1 MSPKLRP
8 LVATATALAVLA
20 SALPAAAQGSSPLH
34 DGVALSSQTPA
45 SSTGSA
51 VGSTASAVDAVGSAY
66 SSIPGAWVLPNSGKY
81 PLPTDD
87 SIVVPE
93 VVAIEPDIG
102 INVQKWS
109 VASPAMKRVVQVQ
122 VRPAPEGAG
131 AAPMLYLL
139 DGVEARH
146 PSDWIMLGHIDTKL
160 RDDDVTLIMPTEARA
175 SMWADWYADDE
186 VGGRHQWETFL
197 TEELP
202 PLLEDPANGLDFNGK
217 RGIGGISMGATGAL
231 AIANRNPD
239 RFDAVFGISGC
250 YSTTESL
257 AAISNYLTVETRKNG
272 FDNLYGPA
280 GYWRWEHYDTE
291 ADPSGLADMAVYL
304 SSAHGVTQTSSADH
318 ADASLINYATGTV
331 IEQATLVCTENLDAA
346 MRARG
351 MTHQRV
357 DYVEAGLHNW
367 GNFHRFIEPAWG
379 HIAPALGVS
388 P

>member
-1 MSPKLRP
+1 MSPTPRRLA
-8 LVATATALAVLA
+8 ATAAALAVLA
-20 SALPAAAQGSSPLH
+20 NAFPAAAQSSSPLH
-34 DGVALSSQTPA
+34 DAVALSSQTSA

-51 VGSTASAVDAVGSAY
+51 VGSAASAVDAVGSAR
-66 SSIPGAWVLPNSGKY
+66 SSVPGAWVMPGSGKY
-81 PLPTDD
+81 PLPTDEG
-87 SIVVPE
+87 IVVPE
-93 VVAIEPDIG
+93 VLAIEPDVG

-139 DGVEARH
+139 DGVEATH
-146 PSDWIMLGHIDTKL
+146 PSDWIMLGHVDTKL
-160 RDDDVTLIMPTEARA
+160 RDDSVTLVMPTEARA

-202 PLLEDPANGLDFNGK
+202 PLLEDPAHGLDFNGK

-239 RFDAVFGISGC
+239 LFDAVFGISGC

-257 AAISNYLTVETRKNG
+257 AAISNYLTVETRKND
-272 FDNLYGPA
+272 FDNLYGPP
-280 GYWRWEHYDTE
+280 GDWRWRHYDTE
-291 ADPSGLADMAVYL
+291 ADPTGLADMTVYL
-304 SSAHGVTQTSSADH
+304 SSARGVTQASSADH
-318 ADASLINYATGTV
+318 ADADLINYVTGTV

-346 MRARG
+346 MRTRG
-351 MTHQRV
+351 MAHQRV
-357 DYVEAGLHNW
+357 DYVEDGLHNW
-367 GNFHRFIEPAWG
+367 RNFHRFIEPAWE
-379 HIAPALGVS
+379 HIAPALEAS